1 MEESEKRKYA
11 YHFLIV
17 FLILLSIINAVIS
30 FSEYNKIKEIKK
42 DSFETTA
49 SVVKEVQNF
58 FGGQKSYKYL
68 LRYDF
73 ESRVFENY
81 ETGIHQQGFYKINE
95 KISIIIS
102 KKNPNSFVIKDEINK
117 YINYILISLVGLLL
131 LGILVKFKSKI
142 V

>member
-1 MEESEKRKYA
+1 L
-11 YHFLIV
+11 F
-17 FLILLSIINAVIS
+17 IINAVIS
-30 FSEYNKIKEIKK
+30 FSEYNKIKEIKN

-49 SVVKEVQNF
+49 IVVKEVKNF

-73 ESRVFENY
+73 ESEVYENY
-81 ETGIHQQGFYKINE
+81 EIGIHHQDFYKINE

-117 YINYILISLVGLLL
+117 YINHILISFAGLLL

-142 V
+142 I